1 MLPLRSMWKF
11 VGDDDHRS
19 EIWDRVMR
27 VAMDTCC
34 NWNRQS
40 PRQHSRRAVSL
51 VEVVVVLAIVG
62 VLSAVSLDAIHA
74 ARESARQLHCQNNL
88 RQIGLATV
96 QFEGA
101 RGHYPTGG
109 WGWKWVPDH
118 TIRSRFGQPGGWI
131 YQLLPYLE
139 EQTIYDLALP
149 VGEQKFAES
158 KIHELLA
165 TPCVVFHC
173 PTRGNR
179 KVVPFN
185 VLRIPKFANL
195 ASPPSIVA
203 LTDYAANAGTK
214 VILFEGPNT
223 ATDLKIDDVRWPVL
237 SQGNGMMLYHHRIRA
252 AEVTAGLSNVIWAG
266 EKKVSYDDYE
276 VDRIGGNDQSMYSG
290 DSYDTRR
297 YAMDGISPDW
307 LKLAGF
313 MTDKTDGDI
322 DPLAYESQS
331 RLMFGAAHKMSA
343 NFAMAD
349 GSTRRLDINIDG
361 SEFKQMTIRH
371 RSME

>member
-1 MLPLRSMWKF
+1 MAARLTWYRKQF
-11 VGDDDHRS
+11 
-19 EIWDRVMR
+19 
-27 VAMDTCC
+27 
-34 NWNRQS
+34 
-40 PRQHSRRAVSL
+40 RQHPRRAWSL
-51 VEVVVVLAIVG
+51 IELVVVVAIIG
-62 VLSAVSLDAIHA
+62 LLGSVSVDAIHA
-74 ARESARQLHCQNNL
+74 SRESARQLQCLNNL
-88 RQIGLATV
+88 RQIGMATV
-96 QFEGA
+96 QFEGV

-109 WGWKWVPDH
+109 WGWKWVPDQ
-118 TIRSRFGQPGGWI
+118 TLRSRYGQPGGWI

-139 EQTIYDLALP
+139 KQSIYDLALP
-149 VGEQKFAES
+149 VGAQEFSES

-185 VLRIPKFANL
+185 VSRIQRFVNL
-195 ASPPSIVA
+195 ASPPSFVA

-214 VILFEGPNT
+214 VNLFDGPNA
-223 ATDLKIDDVRWPVL
+223 ATNLDIDNAHWPVL
-237 SQGNGMMLYHHRIRA
+237 SQGDGMILYQHRIRA
-252 AEVTAGLSNVIWAG
+252 SEVTAGLSNVIWAG

-276 VDRIGGNDQSMYSG
+276 SDRIGGNDQSMYSG
-290 DSYDTRR
+290 ESYDTRR

-307 LKLAGF
+307 FKLAGL
-313 MTDKTDGDI
+313 MTGKMDGEI

-343 NFAMAD
+343 NFVMAD
-349 GSTRRLDINIDG
+349 ASTRRLDINIDD
-361 SEFKQMTIRH
+361 SAFKQMTIRH